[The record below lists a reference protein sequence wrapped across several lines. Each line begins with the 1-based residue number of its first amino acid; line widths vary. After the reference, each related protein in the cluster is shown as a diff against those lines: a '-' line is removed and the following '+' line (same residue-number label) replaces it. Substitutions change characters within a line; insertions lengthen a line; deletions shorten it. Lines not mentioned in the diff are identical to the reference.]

1 MSTGCTEIDPRG
13 KGTASSPAI
22 WDDSLIPT
30 WKKFADAMHAHGA
43 KLVPQLHH
51 AGRQTKPDLIGGL
64 PPVAPSSIPCPV
76 CKEMPHELTL
86 EEIEEAITEIGLH
99 IDDGLLFR
107 IRRALHYYSEETQ
120 RANLGCSRG
129 ESNCTT
135 KVFAVRYRALDHG
148 CRDHRPEHWRRY
160 L

>member
-1 MSTGCTEIDPRG
+1 MGTLQDNFIKHREITFRELHPDPNQAQ
-13 KGTASSPAI
+13 TAALFLADVEGVIRSEPVSP
-22 WDDSLIPT
+22 L
-30 WKKFADAMHAHGA
+30 
-43 KLVPQLHH
+43 LV
-51 AGRQTKPDLIGGL
+51 RVSYDLL
-64 PPVAPSSIPCPV
+64 QV
-76 CKEMPHELTL
+76 TL
-86 EEIEEAITEIGLH
+86 EEVEEAITEIGLH

-107 IRRALHYYSEETQ
+107 IRRALHFYSEETQ

-135 KVFAVRYRALDHG
+135 KVFAVRYRALDHS

>member
-1 MSTGCTEIDPRG
+1 MSTLQDNFIKHREITFRDLHPDPNQARTAALFLADVEGVIHTEPV
-13 KGTASSPAI
+13 SPLLLRV
-22 WDDSLIPT
+22 SY
-30 WKKFADAMHAHGA
+30 
-43 KLVPQLHH
+43 
-51 AGRQTKPDLIGGL
+51 DLL
-64 PPVAPSSIPCPV
+64 QV
-76 CKEMPHELTL
+76 TL
-86 EEIEEAITEIGLH
+86 EQVEEAIEEIGLH
-99 IDDGLLFR
+99 IDDSLLFR

-129 ESNCTT
+129 ESNCTQ

>member
-1 MSTGCTEIDPRG
+1 MGTLQDNFTKHREIAFRELHPDPNQAQ
-13 KGTASSPAI
+13 TAALFLADVEGVIGAEPVSPLLLRV
-22 WDDSLIPT
+22 SY
-30 WKKFADAMHAHGA
+30 
-43 KLVPQLHH
+43 
-51 AGRQTKPDLIGGL
+51 DLL
-64 PPVAPSSIPCPV
+64 QV
-76 CKEMPHELTL
+76 TL
-86 EEIEEAITEIGLH
+86 EQVEDALKEIGLH

-120 RANLGCSRG
+120 RANLGCARG
-129 ESNCTT
+129 ESNCTQ